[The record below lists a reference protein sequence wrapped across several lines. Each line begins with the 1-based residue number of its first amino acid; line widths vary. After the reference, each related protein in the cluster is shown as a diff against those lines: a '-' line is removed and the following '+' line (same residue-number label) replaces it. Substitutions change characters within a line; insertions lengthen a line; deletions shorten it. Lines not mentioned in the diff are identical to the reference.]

1 MHPVP
6 VITEFFANFVT
17 IIAASVVVLAVS
29 HRLHGSSI
37 VGLLLTGML
46 IGPSCLHLIQQ
57 DQVDLFA
64 EIGVVIL
71 LFTLGLE
78 FSLLR
83 LRQNWRPFLIG
94 GGLQVVCTVA
104 VGAGLASAF
113 HLPVRNAFFLGC
125 LAALSSTAI
134 VLKAYADRRELQ
146 SPQGTL
152 TAGILLFQDFCL
164 APMIIVAPLLAGG
177 ASASALGVLARL
189 GAGVLLVG
197 LVFVVA
203 RFVMPHLLHWIVRTR
218 VREIFLL
225 GALGVCMGM
234 ALLTARFGFSLA
246 LGAFLAGLVISE
258 SEYSHQVIAEVLP
271 FRDLFNSLFFISV
284 GMLLQLGDL
293 RQHWGPV
300 LGLGA
305 GIVVLKTVIAALVV
319 VFLSYPL
326 RVALVTGMSLA
337 QVGEFSFVLGGVG
350 LQLGLLDHTLYQ
362 TVLGASIFTMLL
374 TPFLI
379 QVAPRFAG
387 WVSAFAGRSS
397 GLASRGPGLAGRLPG
412 RGVFGRLRVDARGAE
427 VPAEEPV
434 RAHVI
439 IVGYGLNGRNVARVL
454 RETSIP
460 FRILEL
466 NGTLVREA
474 RADGQPVTYGDA
486 TRPEILETC
495 GIRDAS
501 MLVLAISDL
510 SATRQAVRVARQRNP
525 DIYILAR
532 TRAVSEIDEL
542 YHLGADEVIPEEFE
556 TSVEIFSRVL
566 ERYHVPRNIIQAQV
580 RIVRGEGY
588 GVLRG
593 ASLST
598 ESALDRIAEILEA
611 TLTDTFLV
619 KRGSPGEGQSLLD
632 LDLRRRTGVT
642 VIAVVRAGN
651 PMTNPSPEM
660 RLETNDTLV
669 LVGNHA
675 ALEAAFAVLQ
685 GQARE
690 GAPPDPGGPKIPT
703 KGESNAKVL

>member
-1 MHPVP
+1 

-17 IIAASVVVLAVS
+17 IIAASVVVLLIS

-46 IGPSCLHLIQQ
+46 IGPSGLHLIQQ
-57 DQVDLFA
+57 DEVDLFA

-134 VLKAYADRRELQ
+134 VLKAYADRRELEA
-146 SPQGTL
+146 PQGTL

-164 APMIIVAPLLAGG
+164 APMIILAPLLAGG

-225 GALGVCMGM
+225 GALGACLGM

-293 RQHWGPV
+293 RQHLGQV

-319 VFLSYPL
+319 VFMSYPL

-350 LQLGLLDHTLYQ
+350 LQLGLLDHSLYQ

-379 QVAPRFAG
+379 QAAPHVAEWAAG
-387 WVSAFAGRSS
+387 LVARAPVPAGSSAGR
-397 GLASRGPGLAGRLPG
+397 RGIRW
-412 RGVFGRLRVDARGAE
+412 LRVDARGPE
-427 VPAEEPV
+427 VPGAEPL

-439 IVGYGLNGRNVARVL
+439 LVGYGLNGRNVARVL

-466 NGTLVREA
+466 NGTLVHEA

-486 TRPEILETC
+486 TRPEILEAC

-525 DIYILAR
+525 GIYILAR
-532 TRAVSEIDEL
+532 TRTVSEIDEL

-660 RLETNDTLV
+660 SLETNDTLV

-690 GAPPDPGGPKIPT
+690 GAPPDPGGPKIST
-703 KGESNAKVL
+703 KGESNAKVP